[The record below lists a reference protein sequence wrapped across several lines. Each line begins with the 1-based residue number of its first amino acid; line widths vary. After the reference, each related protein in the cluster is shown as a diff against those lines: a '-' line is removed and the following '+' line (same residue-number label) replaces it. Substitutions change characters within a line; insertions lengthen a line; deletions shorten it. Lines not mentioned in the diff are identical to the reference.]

1 MSPLTP
7 ALTPAQRLA
16 LSRERLRLAL
26 HERARAPAELSTLLQ
41 GLTRQHPTAAV
52 LGAAGLGALLA
63 WLRPWRRNG
72 AWAGVVTMLMPVLGP
87 ILVPLLGEA
96 LAVVA
101 KDQRWT
107 AWLARWCPAAT
118 TPDQASAPFGAAPSA
133 PDS

>member
-26 HERARAPAELSTLLQ
+26 HERARAPDELSALLQ

-52 LGAAGLGALLA
+52 LAAAAVGALLV
-63 WLRPWRRNG
+63 WLRPWRR
-72 AWAGVVTMLMPVLGP
+72 AGTVSPWVAALLPGLLPVLGS
-87 ILVPLLGEA
+87 V
-96 LAVVA
+96 LAAVA
-101 KDQRWT
+101 KDQRWS